1 MSLDRTLMAVPY
13 LVGRAAAIVERYAS
27 EHFCP
32 GAMGIFLSQPAF
44 YIAAFARYIPADDA
58 DWQEIGNTEWPH
70 LLTMEQ
76 RGQAWVGYDDQRAAW
91 DGGGRRRDTL

>member
-27 EHFCP
+27 EHFGP
-32 GAMGIFLSQPAF
+32 GTKSKLLSQPAF

-70 LLTMEQ
+70 SLTVEQ
-76 RGQAWVGYDDQRAAW
+76 QGQAWVGHYHQRAAW
-91 DGGGRRRDTL
+91 DGGDL